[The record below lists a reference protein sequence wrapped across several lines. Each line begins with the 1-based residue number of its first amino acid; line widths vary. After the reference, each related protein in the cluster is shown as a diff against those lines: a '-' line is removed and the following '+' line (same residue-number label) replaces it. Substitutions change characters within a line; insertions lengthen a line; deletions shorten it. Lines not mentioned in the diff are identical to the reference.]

1 MYELF
6 TYNSTSLI
14 KMKKLFV
21 WTIALL
27 SLGFNASAQS
37 KLPVLIKTK
46 SPQPTEEWL
55 AKQHISINNKIGNIW
70 SISVTPQQLTLLK
83 QQSFIHSVQ
92 APFLS
97 GKLNSDDSTRNL
109 IKSKQ
114 ANEGYQLPRAY
125 TGKNVIVGIID
136 IGFDYTHP
144 AFRTSDGN
152 LRIKKVWDQ
161 NKTGTTPNGFS
172 YGTEFQNA
180 SSILAQNTDRTDYN
194 HGTLVAGA
202 AAGSVVKSFA
212 GVAPEADLVLVSLKY
227 GNDDFYSDYTIAPAS
242 ILDGIKYI
250 FDIAKA
256 EGKPAVV
263 NISWGHQ
270 CGPHDGSTL
279 LDQGIEQ
286 LVDSGLHVVVAAGNE
301 GAKLL
306 HIEHQFNN
314 TDTIYTVSAFQS
326 WVYSYLNAQNL
337 AEENMVDF
345 WGEPNQSF
353 SMALQLRNASGDT
366 LIQSPFYPTNISLS
380 GNYFIANGTD
390 TLYYQ
395 IEVEPSNANNNKPH
409 IWIKYKN
416 NAHQRLKVALAIAA
430 SAGKIHGW
438 NCGMNW
444 NTDYG
449 QFIPGIGSV
458 RFPKGVMGD
467 MNYTT
472 GESGANCKK
481 VITVGAFNGNL
492 NWYNANN
499 QLIDFTEPTFT
510 EGQRTF
516 FSSIGPTADGRIKPE
531 LAAPGYYVGMPH
543 NSFMTRMPSMSLLLD
558 FVSYNGRGYAYAMA
572 EGTSFAAPLVSGTV
586 ALMLQV
592 NPKLTYDEVKSILQ
606 ASAVKDTF
614 TRNTNG
620 APNNYF
626 GAGKLNTLDAV
637 ALSLRTTGNHEFS
650 ISSSIHIYPNP
661 VKDNIHLELHQG
673 LKLVRLSL
681 FDVQGKLWL
690 NETNATETQK
700 ITLNA
705 NQLPKGL
712 YFLQVETNKGVMT
725 KKLMIE

>member
-1 MYELF
+1 
-6 TYNSTSLI
+6 
-14 KMKKLFV
+14 MKKLFV
-21 WTIALL
+21 LTIALL
-27 SLGFNASAQS
+27 SIGFSAVAQS

-46 SPQPTEEWL
+46 LPQPTEEWL
-55 AKQHISINNKIGNIW
+55 AQQHISINSKIGNIW
-70 SISVTPQQLTLLK
+70 SINVTPEQLKVLQK
-83 QQSFIHSVQ
+83 QSFIHSVQ
-92 APFLS
+92 APLLS
-97 GKLNSDDSTRNL
+97 GKFNSDDSTRNL

-136 IGFDYTHP
+136 VGFDYTHP

-172 YGTEFQNA
+172 YGVEFKDA
-180 SSILAQNTDRTDYN
+180 ASILAQNTDRTDYN
-194 HGTLVAGA
+194 HGTFVAGA

-227 GNDDFYSDYTIAPAS
+227 GNDDFYSDYTVAPAS
-242 ILDGIKYI
+242 ILDGIKYV

-306 HIEHQFNN
+306 HLEHQFIN
-314 TDTIYTVSAFQS
+314 TDTIYSASTFQS
-326 WVYSYLNAQNL
+326 WVYGYLNAQNL

-366 LIQSPFYPTNISLS
+366 LIQSPFYSTNNSLN
-380 GNYFIANGTD
+380 GDYFIANGTD

-395 IEVEPSNANNNKPH
+395 IEVEQSNANNNKPH
-409 IWIKYKN
+409 IWIRYKN

-430 SAGKIHGW
+430 SSGKLHGW

-516 FSSIGPTADGRIKPE
+516 FSSIGPTTDGRIKPE
-531 LAAPGYYVGMPH
+531 IAAPGYYVGMPH
-543 NSFMTRMPSMSLLLD
+543 NSFMTRLPNSLLLLD

-592 NPKLTYDEVKSILQ
+592 NPKLSFDDVKSILQ
-606 ASAVKDTF
+606 ASAIKDTF
-614 TRNTNG
+614 TQNINEQ
-620 APNNYF
+620 PNNQF
-626 GAGKLNTLDAV
+626 GGGKLNVLDAV
-637 ALSLRTTGNHEFS
+637 ALTLRTTGINESPVSTS
-650 ISSSIHIYPNP
+650 IFIYPNP
-661 VKDNIHLELHQG
+661 VKDKIQLTLNNELIIQ
-673 LKLVRLSL
+673 RLSL
-681 FDVQGKLWL
+681 YDATGKLWL
-690 NETNATETQK
+690 NKALNTSSQNLSVDTNSIPQ
-700 ITLNA
+700 
-705 NQLPKGL
+705 GL
-712 YFLQVETNKGVMT
+712 YFLHVETNKGIAV
-725 KKLMIE
+725 KKILIEQ